1 MIVKNI
7 IVSDRDFFTENLVR
21 DLIQHQISYVQIEN
35 EFHFLNYI
43 FRFYDMN
50 KDRQQ
55 IMRLV
60 DTRNI
65 FDEIAVVPSL
75 LEIKEKDPFLGVTV
89 AEGRVVSDCPVKEHN
104 KPNMKKMIKIQNRR
118 INQQLRQV
126 RR

>member
-7 IVSDRDFFTENLVR
+7 VVSDRDFFTENLVR

-89 AEGRVVSDCPVKEHN
+89 AEGRVVSDFPVKEHN

>member
-7 IVSDRDFFTENLVR
+7 VVSDRDFFTENLVR
-21 DLIQHQISYVQIEN
+21 DLIRHQISYVQIEN
-35 EFHFLNYI
+35 EFHFLNYL
-43 FRFYDMN
+43 FRTFDMH

-55 IMRLV
+55 IMSLA
-60 DTRNI
+60 DNRNI

-75 LEIKEKDPFLGVTV
+75 LEIKEQDSFLGVTM
-89 AEGRVVSDCPVKEHN
+89 AEGRVVNDFPVKERN

>member
-7 IVSDRDFFTENLVR
+7 VVSDRDFFTENLVR
-21 DLIQHQISYVQIEN
+21 DLIRHQISYVQIEN

-43 FRFYDMN
+43 FRFFDMH

-55 IMRLV
+55 IMRLA
-60 DTRNI
+60 DNRNI

-75 LEIKEKDPFLGVTV
+75 LEIKEQDSFLGVTV
-89 AEGRVVSDCPVKEHN
+89 AEGRVVNDFHVKERN

-118 INQQLRQV
+118 INQQLRQI

>member
-7 IVSDRDFFTENLVR
+7 VVSDRDFFTENLVR
-21 DLIQHQISYVQIEN
+21 DLIRHQISYVQIEN

-43 FRFYDMN
+43 FRFFDMN

-55 IMRLV
+55 IMRLA
-60 DTRNI
+60 DNRNI

-75 LEIKEKDPFLGVTV
+75 LEIKEQDSFLGVTM
-89 AEGRVVSDCPVKEHN
+89 AEGRVVNDFHVKERN

-118 INQQLRQV
+118 INQQLRQI

>member
-7 IVSDRDFFTENLVR
+7 VVSDRDFFTENLIR
-21 DLIQHQISYVQIEN
+21 DLIRHQISYVQIEN

-43 FRFYDMN
+43 FRFFDMH

-55 IMRLV
+55 IMSLA
-60 DTRNI
+60 DNRNI

-75 LEIKEKDPFLGVTV
+75 LEIKEQDSFLGVTM
-89 AEGRVVSDCPVKEHN
+89 AEGRVVNDFPVKERN

>member
-7 IVSDRDFFTENLVR
+7 VVSDRDFFTENLVC
-21 DLIQHQISYVQIEN
+21 DLIRHQISYVQIEN

-43 FRFYDMN
+43 FRFFDMH

-55 IMRLV
+55 IMSLA
-60 DTRNI
+60 DNRNI

-75 LEIKEKDPFLGVTV
+75 LEIKEQDSFLGVTV
-89 AEGRVVSDCPVKEHN
+89 AEGRVVNDFPVKERN

-118 INQQLRQV
+118 INQQLRQI

>member
-7 IVSDRDFFTENLVR
+7 IVSDRVFFTENLVR

-55 IMRLV
+55 IMSLA

-75 LEIKEKDPFLGVTV
+75 LEIKEKEPWLREEWLVTF
-89 AEGRVVSDCPVKEHN
+89 
-104 KPNMKKMIKIQNRR
+104 Q
-118 INQQLRQV
+118 
-126 RR
+126 

>member
-7 IVSDRDFFTENLVR
+7 VVSDRDFFTENLVR
-21 DLIQHQISYVQIEN
+21 DLIRHQISYVQIEN

-43 FRFYDMN
+43 FRFFDMN

-55 IMRLV
+55 IMRLA
-60 DTRNI
+60 DNRNI

-75 LEIKEKDPFLGVTV
+75 LEIKEQDSFLGVTV
-89 AEGRVVSDCPVKEHN
+89 AEGRVVNDFPVKERN

-118 INQQLRQV
+118 INQQLRQI

>member
-7 IVSDRDFFTENLVR
+7 VVSDRDFFTENLVR
-21 DLIQHQISYVQIEN
+21 DLIRHQISYVQIEN

-43 FRFYDMN
+43 FRFFYMH

-55 IMRLV
+55 IMSLA
-60 DTRNI
+60 DNRNI

-75 LEIKEKDPFLGVTV
+75 LEIKEQDSFLGVTM
-89 AEGRVVSDCPVKEHN
+89 AEGRVVNDFPVKERN

>member
-7 IVSDRDFFTENLVR
+7 VVSDRDFFTENLVR
-21 DLIQHQISYVQIEN
+21 DLIRHQISYVQIEN

-43 FRFYDMN
+43 FRFFDMH

-55 IMRLV
+55 IMSLA
-60 DTRNI
+60 DNRNI

-75 LEIKEKDPFLGVTV
+75 LEIKEQDSFLGVTM
-89 AEGRVVSDCPVKEHN
+89 AEGRVVNDFHVKERN

>member
-7 IVSDRDFFTENLVR
+7 VVSDRDFFTENLVR
-21 DLIQHQISYVQIEN
+21 DLIRHQISYVQIEN

-43 FRFYDMN
+43 FRFFDMH

-55 IMRLV
+55 IMSLA
-60 DTRNI
+60 DNRNI

-75 LEIKEKDPFLGVTV
+75 LEIKEQDSFLGVTV
-89 AEGRVVSDCPVKEHN
+89 AEGRVVNDFHVKERN

-118 INQQLRQV
+118 INQQLRQI

>member
-1 MIVKNI
+1 
-7 IVSDRDFFTENLVR
+7 
-21 DLIQHQISYVQIEN
+21 
-35 EFHFLNYI
+35 
-43 FRFYDMN
+43 MN

-75 LEIKEKDPFLGVTV
+75 LEIKEKDPYLGVTV
-89 AEGRVVSDCPVKEHN
+89 VEGSVVSDFSVKEHT
-104 KPNMKKMIKIQNRR
+104 KPNMKKMIKNQNRR
-118 INQQLRQV
+118 INQQLRQI

>member
-7 IVSDRDFFTENLVR
+7 VVSDRDFFTENLVR
-21 DLIQHQISYVQIEN
+21 DLIRHQISYFQIEN

-43 FRFYDMN
+43 FRFFDMN

-55 IMRLV
+55 IMRLA
-60 DTRNI
+60 DNRNI

-75 LEIKEKDPFLGVTV
+75 LEIKEQDSFLGVTV
-89 AEGRVVSDCPVKEHN
+89 AEGRVVNDFPVKERN

>member
-7 IVSDRDFFTENLVR
+7 VVSDRDFFTENLVR
-21 DLIQHQISYVQIEN
+21 DLIRHQISYVQIEN

-43 FRFYDMN
+43 FRFFDMN

-55 IMRLV
+55 IMRLA
-60 DTRNI
+60 DNRNI

-75 LEIKEKDPFLGVTV
+75 LEIKEQDSFLGVTM
-89 AEGRVVSDCPVKEHN
+89 AEGRVVNDFHVKERN

>member
-7 IVSDRDFFTENLVR
+7 IVSDRVFFTENLVR

-55 IMRLV
+55 IMSLA

-89 AEGRVVSDCPVKEHN
+89 AEGRVVSDFPVKEHN
-104 KPNMKKMIKIQNRR
+104 KPNMKKMIKRHNRM
-118 INQQLRQV
+118 INQQLRQI

>member
-1 MIVKNI
+1 MFKQKTNFI
-7 IVSDRDFFTENLVR
+7 
-21 DLIQHQISYVQIEN
+21 
-35 EFHFLNYI
+35 FLNYI

-75 LEIKEKDPFLGVTV
+75 LEIKEKDP
-89 AEGRVVSDCPVKEHN
+89 
-104 KPNMKKMIKIQNRR
+104 
-118 INQQLRQV
+118 
-126 RR
+126 

>member
-89 AEGRVVSDCPVKEHN
+89 AEGRVVSDFFVKEHN

>member
-7 IVSDRDFFTENLVR
+7 VVSDRDFFTENLVR
-21 DLIQHQISYVQIEN
+21 DLIRHQISYVQIEN

-43 FRFYDMN
+43 FRFFDMH

-55 IMRLV
+55 IMSLA
-60 DTRNI
+60 DNRNI

-75 LEIKEKDPFLGVTV
+75 LEIKEQDSFLGVTM
-89 AEGRVVSDCPVKEHN
+89 AEGRVVNDFPVKERN

>member
-7 IVSDRDFFTENLVR
+7 VVSDRDFFTENLVR
-21 DLIQHQISYVQIEN
+21 DLIRHQISYVQIEN

-43 FRFYDMN
+43 FRFFDMH

-55 IMRLV
+55 IMSLA
-60 DTRNI
+60 DNRNI

-75 LEIKEKDPFLGVTV
+75 LEIKEQDSFLGVTM
-89 AEGRVVSDCPVKEHN
+89 AEGRVVNDFPVKERN

-126 RR
+126 RK

>member
-75 LEIKEKDPFLGVTV
+75 LEIKEKNPFLGVTV
-89 AEGRVVSDCPVKEHN
+89 AEGRVVSDFPVKEHN